1 MKIKYI
7 CKICNIEFYSS
18 LHLKTHNITAK
29 QYYDKYIKKDSEGLC
44 KLCGKPT
51 TFLKFSV
58 GYLNYCSNKCARTVQ
73 FQSNEFKTKRTETC
87 IKKYGVA
94 QPFSSSEIQE
104 KIRKTK
110 LEKYGYV
117 CGPMFTDTANSKRIN
132 TFINKYGVSNPN
144 QSQYIKEKKKQTCL
158 EKYGVEYYSQTDEFK
173 SRVKQTCLEKYGVE
187 YISQNKE
194 IRQKQKETCLEK
206 YGVEY
211 PAQSLA
217 VKKHN
222 LQSNKIIDIDGTIFD
237 SLWEYNYKNYL
248 VKNGIKY
255 EYHTIRLEWFDI
267 NNKIHYYFP
276 DFKIWIDDKIQLIE
290 IKGDYF
296 FDDNKILIN
305 PYDSSEEAQINAR
318 LKYDCMIK
326 NNIQILTSNE
336 LLNLGIELRKKI

>member
-7 CKICNIEFYSS
+7 CKICSIEFYSS

-158 EKYGVEYYSQTDEFK
+158 EKYGVEY
-173 SRVKQTCLEKYGVE
+173 
-187 YISQNKE
+187 
-194 IRQKQKETCLEK
+194 
-206 YGVEY
+206 

-336 LLNLGIELRKKI
+336 LLNLGIELREKI